1 MQTKSRN
8 RFFRSGSRNNLK
20 SKIQNLKLVGFLA
33 ILLLLVGCVGMA
45 QAQQPAKV
53 SRIGV
58 LVAPT
63 RSFFSTRIEA
73 FRQGLREF
81 GYVEGKNVMIEYRY
95 AEGKL
100 DLLPALASE
109 LVQLK
114 VDVIVTASA
123 PGVQAAKNATSTI
136 PIVFASIGDP
146 VASGFVASLAR
157 PGGNV
162 TGLSI
167 LAPELSGKRLELL
180 KEAFPKVTR
189 VMILWNLTSTS
200 DSLSFTEMQAV
211 AKALGVQLQ
220 SMEVRGAN
228 DFESGFQRAKKE
240 GVQALVT
247 IPTPVINANLKQ
259 VLEFATKNRLPAM
272 YAGPEFVE
280 AGGLMSYAPN
290 YADQFR
296 RAAVFVDKILK
307 GAKPAD
313 LPVEQPIKFE
323 FIINLKAAKQIGLTI
338 PHEVLA
344 RADKVIK

>member
-1 MQTKSRN
+1 MRLIGLAVVLAVSLSLAPLAAEAQPP
-8 RFFRSGSRNNLK
+8 G
-20 SKIQNLKLVGFLA
+20 KI
-33 ILLLLVGCVGMA
+33 
-45 QAQQPAKV
+45 P
-53 SRIGV
+53 RIGV
-58 LVAPT
+58 LVVPT

-81 GYVEGKNVMIEYRY
+81 GYVEGKNVLFDYRY

-114 VDVIVTASA
+114 VDVIVTASPA
-123 PGVQAAKNATSTI
+123 GVQAAKNATSTI
-136 PIVFASIGDP
+136 PIVFAAIGDP
-146 VASGFVASLAR
+146 VGGGFVASLAR

-189 VMILWNLTSTS
+189 VVILWNPTTGG
-200 DSLSFTEMQAV
+200 DSFREMQAV
-211 AKALGVQLQ
+211 AKALGVQHQ

-228 DFESGFQRAKKE
+228 DFENGFQRAKKE
-240 GVQALVT
+240 GAQALVT
-247 IPTPVINANLKQ
+247 TPNPVINGNLQ
-259 VLEFATKNRLPAM
+259 QILEFAAKNRLPAM
-272 YAGPEFVE
+272 YASSEFVE

-290 YADQFR
+290 YTDQFR

-313 LPVEQPIKFE
+313 LPVEQPTKFE
-323 FIINLKAAKQIGLTI
+323 LIINMKTAKALGLTI
-338 PHEVLA
+338 PQSVLG
-344 RADKVIK
+344 RADHVIE